1 MTKVRMLIGIRGPLE
16 GTDGA
21 ERGDVIE
28 VADASAERL
37 YAQGYAR
44 PAHLEPLGQPFKPYE
59 H

>member
-1 MTKVRMLIGIRGPLE
+1 MLIGIRGPLE